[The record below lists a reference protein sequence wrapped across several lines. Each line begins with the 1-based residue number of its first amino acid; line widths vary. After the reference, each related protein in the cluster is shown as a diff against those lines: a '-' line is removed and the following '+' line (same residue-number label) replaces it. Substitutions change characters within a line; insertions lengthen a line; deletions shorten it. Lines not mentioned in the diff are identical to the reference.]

1 MKRIEYA
8 LATLL
13 LLCSCQEKIDYWM
26 SDAATATMDR
36 IVGEYA
42 LESAEWSEG
51 RIDLNDDGISDP
63 DFLTELSTAM
73 GGRELRHLNVDM
85 DETFAYKVRIVWEC
99 RVAQL
104 YVYPNWRSEVWWEPY
119 SLYEAF
125 EIEAD
130 GTFPQS
136 LTFPG
141 REFEDDMG
149 YKKQLYVF
157 KDIVCEF
164 KDFDVLSIK
173 AETVFYDYSS
183 ESVQRGTVTYF
194 FKCVSGKGKSPVAE
208 PVEVSEI
215 GIQERNC
222 MKTNEDRMIDFVAKS
237 YEENRFDP
245 KKALARS
252 QNGSLRRSLSL
263 SKRTVMLK
271 RIAGVAAAAAV
282 GIFLYLSWL
291 TSWTGYAA
299 YDIAQTFTL
308 PDSSSVTLAPG
319 STLRLQKHKD
329 KRLVQMT
336 GKVYF
341 NVRHDDRAPFRVDAG
356 SGFVKVLGTRFQV
369 DSRDP
374 ISVSVVSGKVLFSAI
389 RSGEEALILTKGQ
402 SAVLDPAASKPV
414 EITPKHP
421 NPAAWA
427 TGEFI
432 YDNTPLPEV
441 LSELSE
447 YYDVTLVAFDAG
459 HSSGESRRLSGEFS
473 TSSLQEILNL
483 INSALGT
490 DIQIE
495 SQPTR

>member
-1 MKRIEYA
+1 
-8 LATLL
+8 
-13 LLCSCQEKIDYWM
+13 
-26 SDAATATMDR
+26 
-36 IVGEYA
+36 
-42 LESAEWSEG
+42 
-51 RIDLNDDGISDP
+51 
-63 DFLTELSTAM
+63 
-73 GGRELRHLNVDM
+73 
-85 DETFAYKVRIVWEC
+85 
-99 RVAQL
+99 
-104 YVYPNWRSEVWWEPY
+104 
-119 SLYEAF
+119 
-125 EIEAD
+125 
-130 GTFPQS
+130 
-136 LTFPG
+136 
-141 REFEDDMG
+141 
-149 YKKQLYVF
+149 
-157 KDIVCEF
+157 
-164 KDFDVLSIK
+164 
-173 AETVFYDYSS
+173 
-183 ESVQRGTVTYF
+183 
-194 FKCVSGKGKSPVAE
+194 
-208 PVEVSEI
+208 
-215 GIQERNC
+215 

-245 KKALARS
+245 KKSLARS

-271 RIAGVAAAAAV
+271 RIAGVATAAAV

-291 TSWTGYAA
+291 TSWTDYAA

-459 HSSGESRRLSGEFS
+459 HSSGESRSLSGEFS

>member
-1 MKRIEYA
+1 
-8 LATLL
+8 
-13 LLCSCQEKIDYWM
+13 
-26 SDAATATMDR
+26 
-36 IVGEYA
+36 
-42 LESAEWSEG
+42 
-51 RIDLNDDGISDP
+51 
-63 DFLTELSTAM
+63 
-73 GGRELRHLNVDM
+73 
-85 DETFAYKVRIVWEC
+85 
-99 RVAQL
+99 
-104 YVYPNWRSEVWWEPY
+104 
-119 SLYEAF
+119 
-125 EIEAD
+125 
-130 GTFPQS
+130 
-136 LTFPG
+136 
-141 REFEDDMG
+141 
-149 YKKQLYVF
+149 
-157 KDIVCEF
+157 
-164 KDFDVLSIK
+164 
-173 AETVFYDYSS
+173 
-183 ESVQRGTVTYF
+183 
-194 FKCVSGKGKSPVAE
+194 
-208 PVEVSEI
+208 
-215 GIQERNC
+215 

-271 RIAGVAAAAAV
+271 RIAGVATAAAV
-282 GIFLYLSWL
+282 GIFLYLPWL
-291 TSWTGYAA
+291 TSWTDYAA

-459 HSSGESRRLSGEFS
+459 HSSGESRSLSGEFS
-473 TSSLQEILNL
+473 TSSLPEILNL
-483 INSALGT
+483 INSALGS

>member
-1 MKRIEYA
+1 
-8 LATLL
+8 
-13 LLCSCQEKIDYWM
+13 
-26 SDAATATMDR
+26 
-36 IVGEYA
+36 
-42 LESAEWSEG
+42 
-51 RIDLNDDGISDP
+51 
-63 DFLTELSTAM
+63 
-73 GGRELRHLNVDM
+73 
-85 DETFAYKVRIVWEC
+85 
-99 RVAQL
+99 
-104 YVYPNWRSEVWWEPY
+104 
-119 SLYEAF
+119 
-125 EIEAD
+125 
-130 GTFPQS
+130 
-136 LTFPG
+136 
-141 REFEDDMG
+141 
-149 YKKQLYVF
+149 
-157 KDIVCEF
+157 
-164 KDFDVLSIK
+164 
-173 AETVFYDYSS
+173 
-183 ESVQRGTVTYF
+183 
-194 FKCVSGKGKSPVAE
+194 
-208 PVEVSEI
+208 
-215 GIQERNC
+215 

-271 RIAGVAAAAAV
+271 RIAGVAAVAAV

-291 TSWTGYAA
+291 TSWTDYAA

-389 RSGEEALILTKGQ
+389 RSGEEAMILTKGQ

-459 HSSGESRRLSGEFS
+459 HSSGESRSLSGEFS

-495 SQPTR
+495 SQPMR

>member
-1 MKRIEYA
+1 
-8 LATLL
+8 
-13 LLCSCQEKIDYWM
+13 
-26 SDAATATMDR
+26 
-36 IVGEYA
+36 
-42 LESAEWSEG
+42 
-51 RIDLNDDGISDP
+51 
-63 DFLTELSTAM
+63 
-73 GGRELRHLNVDM
+73 
-85 DETFAYKVRIVWEC
+85 
-99 RVAQL
+99 
-104 YVYPNWRSEVWWEPY
+104 
-119 SLYEAF
+119 
-125 EIEAD
+125 
-130 GTFPQS
+130 
-136 LTFPG
+136 
-141 REFEDDMG
+141 
-149 YKKQLYVF
+149 
-157 KDIVCEF
+157 
-164 KDFDVLSIK
+164 
-173 AETVFYDYSS
+173 
-183 ESVQRGTVTYF
+183 
-194 FKCVSGKGKSPVAE
+194 
-208 PVEVSEI
+208 
-215 GIQERNC
+215 

-341 NVRHDDRAPFRVDAG
+341 NVRHDDRAPFRVNAG

-447 YYDVTLVAFDAG
+447 YYGVTLVAFDAG
-459 HSSGESRRLSGEFS
+459 HSSGESRSLSGEFS

>member
-1 MKRIEYA
+1 
-8 LATLL
+8 
-13 LLCSCQEKIDYWM
+13 
-26 SDAATATMDR
+26 
-36 IVGEYA
+36 
-42 LESAEWSEG
+42 
-51 RIDLNDDGISDP
+51 
-63 DFLTELSTAM
+63 
-73 GGRELRHLNVDM
+73 
-85 DETFAYKVRIVWEC
+85 
-99 RVAQL
+99 
-104 YVYPNWRSEVWWEPY
+104 
-119 SLYEAF
+119 
-125 EIEAD
+125 
-130 GTFPQS
+130 
-136 LTFPG
+136 
-141 REFEDDMG
+141 
-149 YKKQLYVF
+149 
-157 KDIVCEF
+157 
-164 KDFDVLSIK
+164 
-173 AETVFYDYSS
+173 
-183 ESVQRGTVTYF
+183 
-194 FKCVSGKGKSPVAE
+194 
-208 PVEVSEI
+208 
-215 GIQERNC
+215 

-341 NVRHDDRAPFRVDAG
+341 NVRHDDRAPFRVNAG

-473 TSSLQEILNL
+473 TSSLPEILNL
-483 INSALGT
+483 INSALGS

-495 SQPTR
+495 SQPMR

>member
-1 MKRIEYA
+1 
-8 LATLL
+8 
-13 LLCSCQEKIDYWM
+13 
-26 SDAATATMDR
+26 
-36 IVGEYA
+36 
-42 LESAEWSEG
+42 
-51 RIDLNDDGISDP
+51 
-63 DFLTELSTAM
+63 
-73 GGRELRHLNVDM
+73 
-85 DETFAYKVRIVWEC
+85 
-99 RVAQL
+99 
-104 YVYPNWRSEVWWEPY
+104 
-119 SLYEAF
+119 
-125 EIEAD
+125 
-130 GTFPQS
+130 
-136 LTFPG
+136 
-141 REFEDDMG
+141 
-149 YKKQLYVF
+149 
-157 KDIVCEF
+157 
-164 KDFDVLSIK
+164 
-173 AETVFYDYSS
+173 
-183 ESVQRGTVTYF
+183 
-194 FKCVSGKGKSPVAE
+194 
-208 PVEVSEI
+208 
-215 GIQERNC
+215 

-252 QNGSLRRSLSL
+252 QNDSLRRSLSL

-271 RIAGVAAAAAV
+271 RIAGVATAAAV

-291 TSWTGYAA
+291 TSWTDYAA

>member
-1 MKRIEYA
+1 
-8 LATLL
+8 
-13 LLCSCQEKIDYWM
+13 
-26 SDAATATMDR
+26 
-36 IVGEYA
+36 
-42 LESAEWSEG
+42 
-51 RIDLNDDGISDP
+51 
-63 DFLTELSTAM
+63 
-73 GGRELRHLNVDM
+73 
-85 DETFAYKVRIVWEC
+85 
-99 RVAQL
+99 
-104 YVYPNWRSEVWWEPY
+104 
-119 SLYEAF
+119 
-125 EIEAD
+125 
-130 GTFPQS
+130 
-136 LTFPG
+136 
-141 REFEDDMG
+141 
-149 YKKQLYVF
+149 
-157 KDIVCEF
+157 
-164 KDFDVLSIK
+164 
-173 AETVFYDYSS
+173 
-183 ESVQRGTVTYF
+183 
-194 FKCVSGKGKSPVAE
+194 
-208 PVEVSEI
+208 
-215 GIQERNC
+215 

-252 QNGSLRRSLSL
+252 QSGSLRRSLSL

-291 TSWTGYAA
+291 TSWTDYAA

>member
-1 MKRIEYA
+1 
-8 LATLL
+8 
-13 LLCSCQEKIDYWM
+13 
-26 SDAATATMDR
+26 
-36 IVGEYA
+36 
-42 LESAEWSEG
+42 
-51 RIDLNDDGISDP
+51 
-63 DFLTELSTAM
+63 
-73 GGRELRHLNVDM
+73 
-85 DETFAYKVRIVWEC
+85 
-99 RVAQL
+99 
-104 YVYPNWRSEVWWEPY
+104 
-119 SLYEAF
+119 
-125 EIEAD
+125 
-130 GTFPQS
+130 
-136 LTFPG
+136 
-141 REFEDDMG
+141 
-149 YKKQLYVF
+149 
-157 KDIVCEF
+157 
-164 KDFDVLSIK
+164 
-173 AETVFYDYSS
+173 
-183 ESVQRGTVTYF
+183 
-194 FKCVSGKGKSPVAE
+194 
-208 PVEVSEI
+208 
-215 GIQERNC
+215 

-291 TSWTGYAA
+291 TSWTDYAA

-341 NVRHDDRAPFRVDAG
+341 NVRNDDRAPFRVDAG

-459 HSSGESRRLSGEFS
+459 HSSGESRSLSGEFS

-483 INSALGT
+483 INSALGS

>member
-1 MKRIEYA
+1 MIVMKN
-8 LATLL
+8 
-13 LLCSCQEKIDYWM
+13 K
-26 SDAATATMDR
+26 
-36 IVGEYA
+36 
-42 LESAEWSEG
+42 
-51 RIDLNDDGISDP
+51 
-63 DFLTELSTAM
+63 
-73 GGRELRHLNVDM
+73 
-85 DETFAYKVRIVWEC
+85 
-99 RVAQL
+99 
-104 YVYPNWRSEVWWEPY
+104 
-119 SLYEAF
+119 
-125 EIEAD
+125 
-130 GTFPQS
+130 
-136 LTFPG
+136 
-141 REFEDDMG
+141 
-149 YKKQLYVF
+149 
-157 KDIVCEF
+157 
-164 KDFDVLSIK
+164 
-173 AETVFYDYSS
+173 
-183 ESVQRGTVTYF
+183 
-194 FKCVSGKGKSPVAE
+194 
-208 PVEVSEI
+208 
-215 GIQERNC
+215 
-222 MKTNEDRMIDFVAKS
+222 EDRMIDFVAKS

-459 HSSGESRRLSGEFS
+459 RSSGESRSLSGEFS
-473 TSSLQEILNL
+473 TSSLPEILNL
-483 INSALGT
+483 INSALGS

-495 SQPTR
+495 SQPMR

>member
-1 MKRIEYA
+1 
-8 LATLL
+8 
-13 LLCSCQEKIDYWM
+13 
-26 SDAATATMDR
+26 
-36 IVGEYA
+36 
-42 LESAEWSEG
+42 
-51 RIDLNDDGISDP
+51 
-63 DFLTELSTAM
+63 
-73 GGRELRHLNVDM
+73 
-85 DETFAYKVRIVWEC
+85 
-99 RVAQL
+99 
-104 YVYPNWRSEVWWEPY
+104 
-119 SLYEAF
+119 
-125 EIEAD
+125 
-130 GTFPQS
+130 
-136 LTFPG
+136 
-141 REFEDDMG
+141 
-149 YKKQLYVF
+149 
-157 KDIVCEF
+157 
-164 KDFDVLSIK
+164 
-173 AETVFYDYSS
+173 
-183 ESVQRGTVTYF
+183 
-194 FKCVSGKGKSPVAE
+194 
-208 PVEVSEI
+208 
-215 GIQERNC
+215 
-222 MKTNEDRMIDFVAKS
+222 MIDFVAKS

-291 TSWTGYAA
+291 TSWTDYAA

-427 TGEFI
+427 TGELI

-459 HSSGESRRLSGEFS
+459 HSSGESRSLSGEFS
-473 TSSLQEILNL
+473 TSSLPEILNL

-495 SQPTR
+495 SQPVR

>member
-1 MKRIEYA
+1 
-8 LATLL
+8 
-13 LLCSCQEKIDYWM
+13 
-26 SDAATATMDR
+26 
-36 IVGEYA
+36 
-42 LESAEWSEG
+42 
-51 RIDLNDDGISDP
+51 
-63 DFLTELSTAM
+63 
-73 GGRELRHLNVDM
+73 
-85 DETFAYKVRIVWEC
+85 
-99 RVAQL
+99 
-104 YVYPNWRSEVWWEPY
+104 
-119 SLYEAF
+119 
-125 EIEAD
+125 
-130 GTFPQS
+130 
-136 LTFPG
+136 
-141 REFEDDMG
+141 
-149 YKKQLYVF
+149 
-157 KDIVCEF
+157 
-164 KDFDVLSIK
+164 
-173 AETVFYDYSS
+173 
-183 ESVQRGTVTYF
+183 
-194 FKCVSGKGKSPVAE
+194 
-208 PVEVSEI
+208 
-215 GIQERNC
+215 
-222 MKTNEDRMIDFVAKS
+222 MKTKEDRMIDFVAKS

-389 RSGEEALILTKGQ
+389 RSGEKALILTKGQ

>member
-1 MKRIEYA
+1 
-8 LATLL
+8 
-13 LLCSCQEKIDYWM
+13 
-26 SDAATATMDR
+26 
-36 IVGEYA
+36 
-42 LESAEWSEG
+42 
-51 RIDLNDDGISDP
+51 
-63 DFLTELSTAM
+63 
-73 GGRELRHLNVDM
+73 
-85 DETFAYKVRIVWEC
+85 
-99 RVAQL
+99 
-104 YVYPNWRSEVWWEPY
+104 
-119 SLYEAF
+119 
-125 EIEAD
+125 
-130 GTFPQS
+130 
-136 LTFPG
+136 
-141 REFEDDMG
+141 
-149 YKKQLYVF
+149 
-157 KDIVCEF
+157 
-164 KDFDVLSIK
+164 
-173 AETVFYDYSS
+173 
-183 ESVQRGTVTYF
+183 
-194 FKCVSGKGKSPVAE
+194 
-208 PVEVSEI
+208 
-215 GIQERNC
+215 

-271 RIAGVAAAAAV
+271 RISGVAAAAAV

-291 TSWTGYAA
+291 TSWTDYAA

-389 RSGEEALILTKGQ
+389 RSGEEAMILTKGQ

>member
-1 MKRIEYA
+1 
-8 LATLL
+8 
-13 LLCSCQEKIDYWM
+13 
-26 SDAATATMDR
+26 
-36 IVGEYA
+36 
-42 LESAEWSEG
+42 
-51 RIDLNDDGISDP
+51 
-63 DFLTELSTAM
+63 
-73 GGRELRHLNVDM
+73 
-85 DETFAYKVRIVWEC
+85 
-99 RVAQL
+99 
-104 YVYPNWRSEVWWEPY
+104 
-119 SLYEAF
+119 
-125 EIEAD
+125 
-130 GTFPQS
+130 
-136 LTFPG
+136 
-141 REFEDDMG
+141 
-149 YKKQLYVF
+149 
-157 KDIVCEF
+157 
-164 KDFDVLSIK
+164 
-173 AETVFYDYSS
+173 
-183 ESVQRGTVTYF
+183 
-194 FKCVSGKGKSPVAE
+194 
-208 PVEVSEI
+208 
-215 GIQERNC
+215 

-245 KKALARS
+245 NKALARS

-495 SQPTR
+495 SQPVR

>member
-1 MKRIEYA
+1 
-8 LATLL
+8 
-13 LLCSCQEKIDYWM
+13 
-26 SDAATATMDR
+26 
-36 IVGEYA
+36 
-42 LESAEWSEG
+42 
-51 RIDLNDDGISDP
+51 
-63 DFLTELSTAM
+63 
-73 GGRELRHLNVDM
+73 
-85 DETFAYKVRIVWEC
+85 
-99 RVAQL
+99 
-104 YVYPNWRSEVWWEPY
+104 
-119 SLYEAF
+119 
-125 EIEAD
+125 
-130 GTFPQS
+130 
-136 LTFPG
+136 
-141 REFEDDMG
+141 
-149 YKKQLYVF
+149 
-157 KDIVCEF
+157 
-164 KDFDVLSIK
+164 
-173 AETVFYDYSS
+173 
-183 ESVQRGTVTYF
+183 
-194 FKCVSGKGKSPVAE
+194 
-208 PVEVSEI
+208 
-215 GIQERNC
+215 
-222 MKTNEDRMIDFVAKS
+222 MKTNEDRMIDFVVKS

-291 TSWTGYAA
+291 TSWTDYAA

-459 HSSGESRRLSGEFS
+459 HSSGESRSLSGEFS

>member
-1 MKRIEYA
+1 
-8 LATLL
+8 
-13 LLCSCQEKIDYWM
+13 
-26 SDAATATMDR
+26 
-36 IVGEYA
+36 
-42 LESAEWSEG
+42 
-51 RIDLNDDGISDP
+51 
-63 DFLTELSTAM
+63 
-73 GGRELRHLNVDM
+73 
-85 DETFAYKVRIVWEC
+85 
-99 RVAQL
+99 
-104 YVYPNWRSEVWWEPY
+104 
-119 SLYEAF
+119 
-125 EIEAD
+125 
-130 GTFPQS
+130 
-136 LTFPG
+136 
-141 REFEDDMG
+141 
-149 YKKQLYVF
+149 
-157 KDIVCEF
+157 
-164 KDFDVLSIK
+164 
-173 AETVFYDYSS
+173 
-183 ESVQRGTVTYF
+183 
-194 FKCVSGKGKSPVAE
+194 
-208 PVEVSEI
+208 
-215 GIQERNC
+215 

-341 NVRHDDRAPFRVDAG
+341 NVRHDDRAPFRVNAG

-402 SAVLDPAASKPV
+402 SAVLDPAASRPV

-459 HSSGESRRLSGEFS
+459 HSSGESRSLSGEFS

>member
-1 MKRIEYA
+1 
-8 LATLL
+8 
-13 LLCSCQEKIDYWM
+13 
-26 SDAATATMDR
+26 
-36 IVGEYA
+36 
-42 LESAEWSEG
+42 
-51 RIDLNDDGISDP
+51 
-63 DFLTELSTAM
+63 
-73 GGRELRHLNVDM
+73 
-85 DETFAYKVRIVWEC
+85 
-99 RVAQL
+99 
-104 YVYPNWRSEVWWEPY
+104 
-119 SLYEAF
+119 
-125 EIEAD
+125 
-130 GTFPQS
+130 
-136 LTFPG
+136 
-141 REFEDDMG
+141 
-149 YKKQLYVF
+149 
-157 KDIVCEF
+157 
-164 KDFDVLSIK
+164 
-173 AETVFYDYSS
+173 
-183 ESVQRGTVTYF
+183 
-194 FKCVSGKGKSPVAE
+194 
-208 PVEVSEI
+208 
-215 GIQERNC
+215 
-222 MKTNEDRMIDFVAKS
+222 MKTKEDRVIDFVAKS

-271 RIAGVAAAAAV
+271 RIIGIAAAVIV
-282 GIFLYLSWL
+282 GIFLYTSWR
-291 TSWTGYAA
+291 TSWTDYMA
-299 YDIAQTFTL
+299 YDIPQTFTL

-319 STLRLQKHKD
+319 ATLRLQRHKD
-329 KRLVQMT
+329 NRLVQMT

-459 HSSGESRRLSGEFS
+459 HSSGESRSLSGEFS
-473 TSSLQEILNL
+473 TSSLPEILNL

>member
-1 MKRIEYA
+1 
-8 LATLL
+8 
-13 LLCSCQEKIDYWM
+13 
-26 SDAATATMDR
+26 
-36 IVGEYA
+36 
-42 LESAEWSEG
+42 
-51 RIDLNDDGISDP
+51 
-63 DFLTELSTAM
+63 
-73 GGRELRHLNVDM
+73 
-85 DETFAYKVRIVWEC
+85 
-99 RVAQL
+99 
-104 YVYPNWRSEVWWEPY
+104 
-119 SLYEAF
+119 
-125 EIEAD
+125 
-130 GTFPQS
+130 
-136 LTFPG
+136 
-141 REFEDDMG
+141 
-149 YKKQLYVF
+149 
-157 KDIVCEF
+157 
-164 KDFDVLSIK
+164 
-173 AETVFYDYSS
+173 
-183 ESVQRGTVTYF
+183 
-194 FKCVSGKGKSPVAE
+194 
-208 PVEVSEI
+208 
-215 GIQERNC
+215 

-263 SKRTVMLK
+263 SKRTVMLR

-291 TSWTGYAA
+291 TSWTDYAA

-356 SGFVKVLGTRFQV
+356 TGFVKVLGTRFQV

>member
-1 MKRIEYA
+1 
-8 LATLL
+8 
-13 LLCSCQEKIDYWM
+13 
-26 SDAATATMDR
+26 
-36 IVGEYA
+36 
-42 LESAEWSEG
+42 
-51 RIDLNDDGISDP
+51 
-63 DFLTELSTAM
+63 
-73 GGRELRHLNVDM
+73 
-85 DETFAYKVRIVWEC
+85 
-99 RVAQL
+99 
-104 YVYPNWRSEVWWEPY
+104 
-119 SLYEAF
+119 
-125 EIEAD
+125 
-130 GTFPQS
+130 
-136 LTFPG
+136 
-141 REFEDDMG
+141 
-149 YKKQLYVF
+149 
-157 KDIVCEF
+157 
-164 KDFDVLSIK
+164 
-173 AETVFYDYSS
+173 
-183 ESVQRGTVTYF
+183 
-194 FKCVSGKGKSPVAE
+194 
-208 PVEVSEI
+208 
-215 GIQERNC
+215 

-271 RIAGVAAAAAV
+271 RIAGVAAAAAA

-291 TSWTGYAA
+291 TSWTDYAA

-459 HSSGESRRLSGEFS
+459 RSSGESRSLSGEFS

>member
-1 MKRIEYA
+1 
-8 LATLL
+8 
-13 LLCSCQEKIDYWM
+13 
-26 SDAATATMDR
+26 
-36 IVGEYA
+36 
-42 LESAEWSEG
+42 
-51 RIDLNDDGISDP
+51 
-63 DFLTELSTAM
+63 
-73 GGRELRHLNVDM
+73 
-85 DETFAYKVRIVWEC
+85 
-99 RVAQL
+99 
-104 YVYPNWRSEVWWEPY
+104 
-119 SLYEAF
+119 
-125 EIEAD
+125 
-130 GTFPQS
+130 
-136 LTFPG
+136 
-141 REFEDDMG
+141 
-149 YKKQLYVF
+149 
-157 KDIVCEF
+157 
-164 KDFDVLSIK
+164 
-173 AETVFYDYSS
+173 
-183 ESVQRGTVTYF
+183 
-194 FKCVSGKGKSPVAE
+194 
-208 PVEVSEI
+208 
-215 GIQERNC
+215 
-222 MKTNEDRMIDFVAKS
+222 MKTNDDRMIDFVAKS

-252 QNGSLRRSLSL
+252 QNDSLRRSLSL

-271 RIAGVAAAAAV
+271 RIAGVATAAAV
-282 GIFLYLSWL
+282 GIFLYLPWL
-291 TSWTGYAA
+291 TSWTDYAA

-459 HSSGESRRLSGEFS
+459 HSSGESRSLSGEFS
-473 TSSLQEILNL
+473 TSSLPEILNL

>member
-1 MKRIEYA
+1 
-8 LATLL
+8 
-13 LLCSCQEKIDYWM
+13 
-26 SDAATATMDR
+26 
-36 IVGEYA
+36 
-42 LESAEWSEG
+42 
-51 RIDLNDDGISDP
+51 
-63 DFLTELSTAM
+63 
-73 GGRELRHLNVDM
+73 
-85 DETFAYKVRIVWEC
+85 
-99 RVAQL
+99 
-104 YVYPNWRSEVWWEPY
+104 
-119 SLYEAF
+119 
-125 EIEAD
+125 
-130 GTFPQS
+130 
-136 LTFPG
+136 
-141 REFEDDMG
+141 
-149 YKKQLYVF
+149 
-157 KDIVCEF
+157 
-164 KDFDVLSIK
+164 
-173 AETVFYDYSS
+173 
-183 ESVQRGTVTYF
+183 
-194 FKCVSGKGKSPVAE
+194 
-208 PVEVSEI
+208 
-215 GIQERNC
+215 
-222 MKTNEDRMIDFVAKS
+222 MKTNEDRMLDFVAKS

-291 TSWTGYAA
+291 TSWTDYAA

>member
-1 MKRIEYA
+1 
-8 LATLL
+8 
-13 LLCSCQEKIDYWM
+13 
-26 SDAATATMDR
+26 
-36 IVGEYA
+36 
-42 LESAEWSEG
+42 
-51 RIDLNDDGISDP
+51 
-63 DFLTELSTAM
+63 
-73 GGRELRHLNVDM
+73 
-85 DETFAYKVRIVWEC
+85 
-99 RVAQL
+99 
-104 YVYPNWRSEVWWEPY
+104 
-119 SLYEAF
+119 
-125 EIEAD
+125 
-130 GTFPQS
+130 
-136 LTFPG
+136 
-141 REFEDDMG
+141 
-149 YKKQLYVF
+149 
-157 KDIVCEF
+157 
-164 KDFDVLSIK
+164 
-173 AETVFYDYSS
+173 
-183 ESVQRGTVTYF
+183 
-194 FKCVSGKGKSPVAE
+194 
-208 PVEVSEI
+208 
-215 GIQERNC
+215 

-459 HSSGESRRLSGEFS
+459 HSSGESRSLSGEFS

>member
-1 MKRIEYA
+1 
-8 LATLL
+8 
-13 LLCSCQEKIDYWM
+13 
-26 SDAATATMDR
+26 
-36 IVGEYA
+36 
-42 LESAEWSEG
+42 
-51 RIDLNDDGISDP
+51 
-63 DFLTELSTAM
+63 
-73 GGRELRHLNVDM
+73 
-85 DETFAYKVRIVWEC
+85 
-99 RVAQL
+99 
-104 YVYPNWRSEVWWEPY
+104 
-119 SLYEAF
+119 
-125 EIEAD
+125 
-130 GTFPQS
+130 
-136 LTFPG
+136 
-141 REFEDDMG
+141 
-149 YKKQLYVF
+149 
-157 KDIVCEF
+157 
-164 KDFDVLSIK
+164 
-173 AETVFYDYSS
+173 
-183 ESVQRGTVTYF
+183 
-194 FKCVSGKGKSPVAE
+194 
-208 PVEVSEI
+208 
-215 GIQERNC
+215 

-237 YEENRFDP
+237 YEENLFDP

-291 TSWTGYAA
+291 TSWTDYAA

-369 DSRDP
+369 DSQDP
-374 ISVSVVSGKVLFSAI
+374 ISVSVVSGTVLFSAI

>member
-1 MKRIEYA
+1 
-8 LATLL
+8 
-13 LLCSCQEKIDYWM
+13 
-26 SDAATATMDR
+26 
-36 IVGEYA
+36 
-42 LESAEWSEG
+42 
-51 RIDLNDDGISDP
+51 
-63 DFLTELSTAM
+63 
-73 GGRELRHLNVDM
+73 
-85 DETFAYKVRIVWEC
+85 
-99 RVAQL
+99 
-104 YVYPNWRSEVWWEPY
+104 
-119 SLYEAF
+119 
-125 EIEAD
+125 
-130 GTFPQS
+130 
-136 LTFPG
+136 
-141 REFEDDMG
+141 
-149 YKKQLYVF
+149 
-157 KDIVCEF
+157 
-164 KDFDVLSIK
+164 
-173 AETVFYDYSS
+173 
-183 ESVQRGTVTYF
+183 
-194 FKCVSGKGKSPVAE
+194 
-208 PVEVSEI
+208 
-215 GIQERNC
+215 

-271 RIAGVAAAAAV
+271 RIAGVATAAAV

-291 TSWTGYAA
+291 TSWTEYAA

-308 PDSSSVTLAPG
+308 PDSSSVTLAPE
-319 STLRLQKHKD
+319 STLSLQKHKD

>member
-1 MKRIEYA
+1 
-8 LATLL
+8 
-13 LLCSCQEKIDYWM
+13 
-26 SDAATATMDR
+26 
-36 IVGEYA
+36 
-42 LESAEWSEG
+42 
-51 RIDLNDDGISDP
+51 
-63 DFLTELSTAM
+63 
-73 GGRELRHLNVDM
+73 
-85 DETFAYKVRIVWEC
+85 
-99 RVAQL
+99 
-104 YVYPNWRSEVWWEPY
+104 
-119 SLYEAF
+119 
-125 EIEAD
+125 
-130 GTFPQS
+130 
-136 LTFPG
+136 
-141 REFEDDMG
+141 
-149 YKKQLYVF
+149 
-157 KDIVCEF
+157 
-164 KDFDVLSIK
+164 
-173 AETVFYDYSS
+173 
-183 ESVQRGTVTYF
+183 
-194 FKCVSGKGKSPVAE
+194 
-208 PVEVSEI
+208 
-215 GIQERNC
+215 
-222 MKTNEDRMIDFVAKS
+222 MKTNEDGMIDFVAKS

-291 TSWTGYAA
+291 TSWTDYAA

-308 PDSSSVTLAPG
+308 PDSSSVTLATG
-319 STLRLQKHKD
+319 STLRLQKHMD

>member
-1 MKRIEYA
+1 
-8 LATLL
+8 
-13 LLCSCQEKIDYWM
+13 
-26 SDAATATMDR
+26 
-36 IVGEYA
+36 
-42 LESAEWSEG
+42 
-51 RIDLNDDGISDP
+51 
-63 DFLTELSTAM
+63 
-73 GGRELRHLNVDM
+73 
-85 DETFAYKVRIVWEC
+85 
-99 RVAQL
+99 
-104 YVYPNWRSEVWWEPY
+104 
-119 SLYEAF
+119 
-125 EIEAD
+125 
-130 GTFPQS
+130 
-136 LTFPG
+136 
-141 REFEDDMG
+141 
-149 YKKQLYVF
+149 
-157 KDIVCEF
+157 
-164 KDFDVLSIK
+164 
-173 AETVFYDYSS
+173 
-183 ESVQRGTVTYF
+183 
-194 FKCVSGKGKSPVAE
+194 
-208 PVEVSEI
+208 
-215 GIQERNC
+215 

-329 KRLVQMT
+329 KRLIQMT

-459 HSSGESRRLSGEFS
+459 HSSGESRSLSGEFS
-473 TSSLQEILNL
+473 TSSLPEILNL

-495 SQPTR
+495 SQPVR

>member
-1 MKRIEYA
+1 
-8 LATLL
+8 
-13 LLCSCQEKIDYWM
+13 
-26 SDAATATMDR
+26 
-36 IVGEYA
+36 
-42 LESAEWSEG
+42 
-51 RIDLNDDGISDP
+51 
-63 DFLTELSTAM
+63 
-73 GGRELRHLNVDM
+73 
-85 DETFAYKVRIVWEC
+85 
-99 RVAQL
+99 
-104 YVYPNWRSEVWWEPY
+104 
-119 SLYEAF
+119 
-125 EIEAD
+125 
-130 GTFPQS
+130 
-136 LTFPG
+136 
-141 REFEDDMG
+141 
-149 YKKQLYVF
+149 
-157 KDIVCEF
+157 
-164 KDFDVLSIK
+164 
-173 AETVFYDYSS
+173 
-183 ESVQRGTVTYF
+183 
-194 FKCVSGKGKSPVAE
+194 
-208 PVEVSEI
+208 
-215 GIQERNC
+215 

-252 QNGSLRRSLSL
+252 QNDSLRRSLSL

-329 KRLVQMT
+329 KRLVQMI

>member
-1 MKRIEYA
+1 MK
-8 LATLL
+8 
-13 LLCSCQEKIDYWM
+13 
-26 SDAATATMDR
+26 
-36 IVGEYA
+36 
-42 LESAEWSEG
+42 
-51 RIDLNDDGISDP
+51 N
-63 DFLTELSTAM
+63 
-73 GGRELRHLNVDM
+73 
-85 DETFAYKVRIVWEC
+85 
-99 RVAQL
+99 
-104 YVYPNWRSEVWWEPY
+104 
-119 SLYEAF
+119 
-125 EIEAD
+125 
-130 GTFPQS
+130 
-136 LTFPG
+136 
-141 REFEDDMG
+141 
-149 YKKQLYVF
+149 
-157 KDIVCEF
+157 
-164 KDFDVLSIK
+164 
-173 AETVFYDYSS
+173 
-183 ESVQRGTVTYF
+183 
-194 FKCVSGKGKSPVAE
+194 
-208 PVEVSEI
+208 
-215 GIQERNC
+215 
-222 MKTNEDRMIDFVAKS
+222 NEDRMIDFVAKS

-291 TSWTGYAA
+291 TQWTGYAA

>member
-1 MKRIEYA
+1 
-8 LATLL
+8 
-13 LLCSCQEKIDYWM
+13 
-26 SDAATATMDR
+26 
-36 IVGEYA
+36 
-42 LESAEWSEG
+42 
-51 RIDLNDDGISDP
+51 
-63 DFLTELSTAM
+63 
-73 GGRELRHLNVDM
+73 
-85 DETFAYKVRIVWEC
+85 
-99 RVAQL
+99 
-104 YVYPNWRSEVWWEPY
+104 
-119 SLYEAF
+119 
-125 EIEAD
+125 
-130 GTFPQS
+130 
-136 LTFPG
+136 
-141 REFEDDMG
+141 
-149 YKKQLYVF
+149 
-157 KDIVCEF
+157 
-164 KDFDVLSIK
+164 
-173 AETVFYDYSS
+173 
-183 ESVQRGTVTYF
+183 
-194 FKCVSGKGKSPVAE
+194 
-208 PVEVSEI
+208 
-215 GIQERNC
+215 

-271 RIAGVAAAAAV
+271 SIAGVAAAAAV

-291 TSWTGYAA
+291 TSWTDYAA

-319 STLRLQKHKD
+319 STLSLQKHKD

-490 DIQIE
+490 DIHIE

>member
-1 MKRIEYA
+1 
-8 LATLL
+8 
-13 LLCSCQEKIDYWM
+13 
-26 SDAATATMDR
+26 
-36 IVGEYA
+36 
-42 LESAEWSEG
+42 
-51 RIDLNDDGISDP
+51 
-63 DFLTELSTAM
+63 
-73 GGRELRHLNVDM
+73 
-85 DETFAYKVRIVWEC
+85 
-99 RVAQL
+99 
-104 YVYPNWRSEVWWEPY
+104 
-119 SLYEAF
+119 
-125 EIEAD
+125 
-130 GTFPQS
+130 
-136 LTFPG
+136 
-141 REFEDDMG
+141 
-149 YKKQLYVF
+149 
-157 KDIVCEF
+157 
-164 KDFDVLSIK
+164 
-173 AETVFYDYSS
+173 
-183 ESVQRGTVTYF
+183 
-194 FKCVSGKGKSPVAE
+194 
-208 PVEVSEI
+208 
-215 GIQERNC
+215 

-252 QNGSLRRSLSL
+252 QNDSLRRSLSL

-389 RSGEEALILTKGQ
+389 RSGEKALILTKGQ

>member
-1 MKRIEYA
+1 
-8 LATLL
+8 
-13 LLCSCQEKIDYWM
+13 
-26 SDAATATMDR
+26 
-36 IVGEYA
+36 
-42 LESAEWSEG
+42 
-51 RIDLNDDGISDP
+51 
-63 DFLTELSTAM
+63 
-73 GGRELRHLNVDM
+73 
-85 DETFAYKVRIVWEC
+85 
-99 RVAQL
+99 
-104 YVYPNWRSEVWWEPY
+104 
-119 SLYEAF
+119 
-125 EIEAD
+125 
-130 GTFPQS
+130 
-136 LTFPG
+136 
-141 REFEDDMG
+141 
-149 YKKQLYVF
+149 
-157 KDIVCEF
+157 
-164 KDFDVLSIK
+164 
-173 AETVFYDYSS
+173 
-183 ESVQRGTVTYF
+183 
-194 FKCVSGKGKSPVAE
+194 
-208 PVEVSEI
+208 
-215 GIQERNC
+215 

-237 YEENRFDP
+237 YEENLFDP

-271 RIAGVAAAAAV
+271 RIARVAAAAAV

-291 TSWTGYAA
+291 TSWTDYAA

-369 DSRDP
+369 DSQDP

>member
-1 MKRIEYA
+1 
-8 LATLL
+8 
-13 LLCSCQEKIDYWM
+13 
-26 SDAATATMDR
+26 
-36 IVGEYA
+36 
-42 LESAEWSEG
+42 
-51 RIDLNDDGISDP
+51 
-63 DFLTELSTAM
+63 
-73 GGRELRHLNVDM
+73 
-85 DETFAYKVRIVWEC
+85 
-99 RVAQL
+99 
-104 YVYPNWRSEVWWEPY
+104 
-119 SLYEAF
+119 
-125 EIEAD
+125 
-130 GTFPQS
+130 
-136 LTFPG
+136 
-141 REFEDDMG
+141 
-149 YKKQLYVF
+149 
-157 KDIVCEF
+157 
-164 KDFDVLSIK
+164 
-173 AETVFYDYSS
+173 
-183 ESVQRGTVTYF
+183 
-194 FKCVSGKGKSPVAE
+194 
-208 PVEVSEI
+208 
-215 GIQERNC
+215 

-271 RIAGVAAAAAV
+271 RIAGVATAAAV
-282 GIFLYLSWL
+282 GIFLYLPWL
-291 TSWTGYAA
+291 TSWTDYAA

-341 NVRHDDRAPFRVDAG
+341 NVRNDDRAPFRVDAG

>member
-1 MKRIEYA
+1 
-8 LATLL
+8 
-13 LLCSCQEKIDYWM
+13 
-26 SDAATATMDR
+26 
-36 IVGEYA
+36 
-42 LESAEWSEG
+42 
-51 RIDLNDDGISDP
+51 
-63 DFLTELSTAM
+63 
-73 GGRELRHLNVDM
+73 
-85 DETFAYKVRIVWEC
+85 
-99 RVAQL
+99 
-104 YVYPNWRSEVWWEPY
+104 
-119 SLYEAF
+119 
-125 EIEAD
+125 
-130 GTFPQS
+130 
-136 LTFPG
+136 
-141 REFEDDMG
+141 
-149 YKKQLYVF
+149 
-157 KDIVCEF
+157 
-164 KDFDVLSIK
+164 
-173 AETVFYDYSS
+173 
-183 ESVQRGTVTYF
+183 
-194 FKCVSGKGKSPVAE
+194 
-208 PVEVSEI
+208 
-215 GIQERNC
+215 

-341 NVRHDDRAPFRVDAG
+341 NVRHDDRAPFRVDTG

>member
-1 MKRIEYA
+1 
-8 LATLL
+8 
-13 LLCSCQEKIDYWM
+13 
-26 SDAATATMDR
+26 
-36 IVGEYA
+36 
-42 LESAEWSEG
+42 
-51 RIDLNDDGISDP
+51 
-63 DFLTELSTAM
+63 
-73 GGRELRHLNVDM
+73 
-85 DETFAYKVRIVWEC
+85 
-99 RVAQL
+99 
-104 YVYPNWRSEVWWEPY
+104 
-119 SLYEAF
+119 
-125 EIEAD
+125 
-130 GTFPQS
+130 
-136 LTFPG
+136 
-141 REFEDDMG
+141 
-149 YKKQLYVF
+149 
-157 KDIVCEF
+157 
-164 KDFDVLSIK
+164 
-173 AETVFYDYSS
+173 
-183 ESVQRGTVTYF
+183 
-194 FKCVSGKGKSPVAE
+194 
-208 PVEVSEI
+208 
-215 GIQERNC
+215 

-271 RIAGVAAAAAV
+271 RIAGVAAAASV

>member
-1 MKRIEYA
+1 
-8 LATLL
+8 
-13 LLCSCQEKIDYWM
+13 
-26 SDAATATMDR
+26 
-36 IVGEYA
+36 
-42 LESAEWSEG
+42 
-51 RIDLNDDGISDP
+51 
-63 DFLTELSTAM
+63 
-73 GGRELRHLNVDM
+73 
-85 DETFAYKVRIVWEC
+85 
-99 RVAQL
+99 
-104 YVYPNWRSEVWWEPY
+104 
-119 SLYEAF
+119 
-125 EIEAD
+125 
-130 GTFPQS
+130 
-136 LTFPG
+136 
-141 REFEDDMG
+141 
-149 YKKQLYVF
+149 
-157 KDIVCEF
+157 
-164 KDFDVLSIK
+164 
-173 AETVFYDYSS
+173 
-183 ESVQRGTVTYF
+183 
-194 FKCVSGKGKSPVAE
+194 
-208 PVEVSEI
+208 
-215 GIQERNC
+215 

-291 TSWTGYAA
+291 TSWTDYAA

-329 KRLVQMT
+329 KRLVQMI

-459 HSSGESRRLSGEFS
+459 HSSGESRSLSGEFS
-473 TSSLQEILNL
+473 TSSLPEILNL
-483 INSALGT
+483 INSALGS

>member
-1 MKRIEYA
+1 
-8 LATLL
+8 
-13 LLCSCQEKIDYWM
+13 
-26 SDAATATMDR
+26 
-36 IVGEYA
+36 
-42 LESAEWSEG
+42 
-51 RIDLNDDGISDP
+51 
-63 DFLTELSTAM
+63 
-73 GGRELRHLNVDM
+73 
-85 DETFAYKVRIVWEC
+85 
-99 RVAQL
+99 
-104 YVYPNWRSEVWWEPY
+104 
-119 SLYEAF
+119 
-125 EIEAD
+125 
-130 GTFPQS
+130 
-136 LTFPG
+136 
-141 REFEDDMG
+141 
-149 YKKQLYVF
+149 
-157 KDIVCEF
+157 
-164 KDFDVLSIK
+164 
-173 AETVFYDYSS
+173 
-183 ESVQRGTVTYF
+183 
-194 FKCVSGKGKSPVAE
+194 
-208 PVEVSEI
+208 
-215 GIQERNC
+215 

-237 YEENRFDP
+237 YEEDRFDP

-291 TSWTGYAA
+291 TSWTDYAA

-389 RSGEEALILTKGQ
+389 RSGEEAMILTKGQ

>member
-1 MKRIEYA
+1 
-8 LATLL
+8 
-13 LLCSCQEKIDYWM
+13 
-26 SDAATATMDR
+26 
-36 IVGEYA
+36 
-42 LESAEWSEG
+42 
-51 RIDLNDDGISDP
+51 
-63 DFLTELSTAM
+63 
-73 GGRELRHLNVDM
+73 
-85 DETFAYKVRIVWEC
+85 
-99 RVAQL
+99 
-104 YVYPNWRSEVWWEPY
+104 
-119 SLYEAF
+119 
-125 EIEAD
+125 
-130 GTFPQS
+130 
-136 LTFPG
+136 
-141 REFEDDMG
+141 
-149 YKKQLYVF
+149 
-157 KDIVCEF
+157 
-164 KDFDVLSIK
+164 
-173 AETVFYDYSS
+173 
-183 ESVQRGTVTYF
+183 
-194 FKCVSGKGKSPVAE
+194 
-208 PVEVSEI
+208 
-215 GIQERNC
+215 

-252 QNGSLRRSLSL
+252 QNDSLRRSLSL

-291 TSWTGYAA
+291 TSWTDYAA

-389 RSGEEALILTKGQ
+389 RSGEKALILTKGQ

>member
-1 MKRIEYA
+1 
-8 LATLL
+8 
-13 LLCSCQEKIDYWM
+13 
-26 SDAATATMDR
+26 
-36 IVGEYA
+36 
-42 LESAEWSEG
+42 
-51 RIDLNDDGISDP
+51 
-63 DFLTELSTAM
+63 
-73 GGRELRHLNVDM
+73 
-85 DETFAYKVRIVWEC
+85 
-99 RVAQL
+99 
-104 YVYPNWRSEVWWEPY
+104 
-119 SLYEAF
+119 
-125 EIEAD
+125 
-130 GTFPQS
+130 
-136 LTFPG
+136 
-141 REFEDDMG
+141 
-149 YKKQLYVF
+149 
-157 KDIVCEF
+157 
-164 KDFDVLSIK
+164 
-173 AETVFYDYSS
+173 
-183 ESVQRGTVTYF
+183 
-194 FKCVSGKGKSPVAE
+194 
-208 PVEVSEI
+208 
-215 GIQERNC
+215 

-245 KKALARS
+245 KKALARL

-282 GIFLYLSWL
+282 GIFLYLPWL
-291 TSWTGYAA
+291 TSWTDYAA

-459 HSSGESRRLSGEFS
+459 HSSGESRSLSGEFS
-473 TSSLQEILNL
+473 TSSLPEILNL
-483 INSALGT
+483 INSALGS